1 MGNVDALGNTTSNLY
16 NANNQLITKIDE
28 LGRRWSFTRDP
39 LNRVIAETDPL
50 GNTRQTSFDAAG
62 RVRQVISARGFP
74 ESNLYDGR
82 GRLTRWTDADGSV
95 WTYLY
100 DGNANITKITDALG
114 GEYRMTYGPR
124 NERLT
129 ETNQDGD
136 TWLYR
141 YNALLQLDTQ
151 TDPRGII
158 RTNLYD
164 AANKLTNVLYSTGRN
179 DTFVLDL
186 NGNRTEMTR
195 LYPTTDPVTLRFN
208 YDSLDRPTNQFDS
221 VTFLAVGY
229 EWDAR
234 GQLTRLIYP
243 GGNGGRPL
251 EKTYDLLGR
260 LTNQVFRFGPGQSFT
275 NYLSYDR
282 ADRLVQHIYPNGV
295 TRTNGFDESGR
306 LSGMAYLTNA
316 APFLRWQFGYDND
329 GNRTLSAEQGTV
341 DFPLPPLTDERATN
355 TPAGKLIHR
364 QITSLTATNTPLN
377 TVTQLFRYDVSGNL
391 TNQTGGGP
399 TIPFEYDED
408 NRVTKLTWSDGPT
421 TVVIENL
428 YDALGRRVQRRRN
441 GQTTRYVLDLS
452 GSMENI
458 LCEQL
463 IASGT
468 VNCYVHAGTLSY
480 KVDHTGQVSFYHEDA
495 SANVVAMTSATQQ
508 VTQRKAYTP
517 YGRTLAGSDGEQF
530 NFVGSLGVMEDVSG
544 LYFMRARY
552 YGADS
557 ARFVSRDP
565 VQGSSLGWTGN
576 LYAYTYGNPILA
588 VDPDGELFFLLPI
601 LATIGEGVLLLYEA
615 DAMAGAINDARDGN
629 GLTGTGLVDRQ
640 LANVPGIVLDIAGG
654 TPPKDAIRSA
664 VDPTDQISRLASDTF
679 EYGKQVIRNMR
690 KQGNDGGN
698 EANSVFNPATKSKR
712 EMEILS
718 RKEKLFPVTEP
729 STAKQLPTRQLTKEG
744 SVLTPQ
750 NTQRTTSTMQIK
762 QVQKKTQGNNQ
773 IQTQPLTGQGSTSSR
788 YQGQPV
794 NQGKIGPVQV
804 LVKKGAKKSKGK

>member
-399 TIPFEYDED
+399 TIQFEDDEAD
-408 NRVTKLTWSDGPT
+408 LERRSDHCGDRESLRRAGPPRAAPAQRPDHPLRPRSLRQHGKHPLRT
-421 TVVIENL
+421 AHRQRHREL
-428 YDALGRRVQRRRN
+428 LRPRRHSLLQGGPYRPGELLPRGRLSKC
-441 GQTTRYVLDLS
+441 GGDDLRHA
-452 GSMENI
+452 
-458 LCEQL
+458 
-463 IASGT
+463 AS
-468 VNCYVHAGTLSY
+468 
-480 KVDHTGQVSFYHEDA
+480 
-495 SANVVAMTSATQQ
+495 
-508 VTQRKAYTP
+508 
-517 YGRTLAGSDGEQF
+517 
-530 NFVGSLGVMEDVSG
+530 
-544 LYFMRARY
+544 
-552 YGADS
+552 DS
-557 ARFVSRDP
+557 AE
-565 VQGSSLGWTGN
+565 GLH
-576 LYAYTYGNPILA
+576 A
-588 VDPDGELFFLLPI
+588 VWP
-601 LATIGEGVLLLYEA
+601 
-615 DAMAGAINDARDGN
+615 N
-629 GLTGTGLVDRQ
+629 
-640 LANVPGIVLDIAGG
+640 AGG
-654 TPPKDAIRSA
+654 
-664 VDPTDQISRLASDTF
+664 
-679 EYGKQVIRNMR
+679 E
-690 KQGNDGGN
+690 
-698 EANSVFNPATKSKR
+698 
-712 EMEILS
+712 
-718 RKEKLFPVTEP
+718 
-729 STAKQLPTRQLTKEG
+729 
-744 SVLTPQ
+744 
-750 NTQRTTSTMQIK
+750 
-762 QVQKKTQGNNQ
+762 
-773 IQTQPLTGQGSTSSR
+773 
-788 YQGQPV
+788 
-794 NQGKIGPVQV
+794 
-804 LVKKGAKKSKGK
+804 